1 MAQFAR
7 PSADVSRG
15 SWTNQSGGTANLWAT
30 LDDDPANDADFIQSS
45 LTANDAYE
53 CLLSS
58 VAPAVIPRNHSLIIR
73 GLKNAANGNQRGVDV
88 ALLQGATLIGSTSF
102 PALPATVT
110 QQVVDLPRAW
120 AATITDYADLR
131 IRVTATGATGG
142 SPGNRRQSIVTG
154 IALRV
159 PAAVD
164 LVDDLLVRWGIAVD
178 ASVPGIVT
186 VSKAGFVGQGTTLWD
201 AITELAQ
208 TMWEADWHGA
218 EVERRYRIAYYL
230 RKYIA
235 YEGIRAQIVAGTYTL
250 PEEQTQQEALAVVDQ
265 KMSNFIAI
273 VRARDSEEPA

>member
-7 PSADVSRG
+7 PSADVSRA
-15 SWTNQSGGTANLWAT
+15 SWTTQSNGTANLWAT

-45 LTANDAYE
+45 LTVNDAYE
-53 CLLSS
+53 CQLSS

-73 GLKNAANGNQRGVDV
+73 GQKNAANGNQRGVDV

-102 PALPATVT
+102 PNLPATVT

-131 IRVTATGATGG
+131 IRVTATGSTIGPG
-142 SPGNRRQSIVTG
+142 GNRRRAIVTG

-178 ASVPGIVT
+178 ASMPGIVT
-186 VSKAGFVGQGTTLWD
+186 VSKSGFTGEGPNLWT
-201 AITELAQ
+201 AVRNLAQ

-230 RKYIA
+230 RKYII
-235 YEGIRAQIVAGTYTL
+235 YEGIRSEMVAGTY
-250 PEEQTQQEALAVVDQ
+250 PIGEMTQQEALASVDQ
-265 KMSNFIAI
+265 KLNNFIAI
-273 VRARDSEEPA
+273 VRERDAEDGA

>member
-1 MAQFAR
+1 MANFAR
-7 PSADVSRG
+7 PIQDISRG
-15 SWTNQSGGTANLWAT
+15 SWTTQSGAAANLWAT
-30 LDDDPANDADFIQSS
+30 LDEESANDADFIQSS

-102 PALPATVT
+102 PTLPATVT

-120 AATITDYADLR
+120 AATITNYADLR

-142 SPGNRRQSIVTG
+142 NPNNRRRSIVTG
-154 IALRV
+154 IAFRV

-164 LVDDLLVRWGIAVD
+164 LVDDLLARWAIAVD
-178 ASVPGIVT
+178 QQNGT
-186 VSKAGFVGQGTTLWD
+186 WQVSKSGFVGQGPTLWD

-208 TMWEADWHGA
+208 AMWAADWHNT

-230 RKYIA
+230 RKHII
-235 YEGIRAQIVAGTYTL
+235 YEGIRAGIVAGTYTL
-250 PEEQTQQEALAVVDQ
+250 PEEQTQQEALDIVDA
-265 KMSNFIAI
+265 KMRNFVAI
-273 VRARDSEEPA
+273 IRERDAEDGT